1 MGVFNI
7 PRRAS
12 MRNKQT
18 NRKNIGNA
26 FNLCYQLQFN
36 FGGLT
41 KVTGYSNSMLVN
53 RTKIDENLF
62 ECKMSIFPVD
72 LPSMLRSASAS
83 KFILL
88 SCLRCGAINLVLD
101 MTTEIKNILLI
112 QLFEPMLE
120 YFHVKHQ
127 KCRSGKFVINIISC
141 QQHLLILQKNNNKIH
156 LTLSFL

>member
-1 MGVFNI
+1 MP
-7 PRRAS
+7 PRAR

-18 NRKNIGNA
+18 NRRNIGNA

-41 KVTGYSNSMLVN
+41 NVTGYSNSMLVN
-53 RTKIDENLF
+53 RTKLDENLF

-72 LPSMLRSASAS
+72 LSLMLCSASAS

-88 SCLRCGAINLVLD
+88 LCLRCGAINFVWDL
-101 MTTEIKNILLI
+101 TTEIKYILHI
-112 QLFEPMLE
+112 QLFHTMLE

-127 KCRSGKFVINIISC
+127 NSRCSKFVLII
-141 QQHLLILQKNNNKIH
+141 ILCHIMSSSEFSYIYQ
-156 LTLSFL
+156 

>member
-41 KVTGYSNSMLVN
+41 NVTGYSNSMLVN

-72 LPSMLRSASAS
+72 LSLMLCTASAF
-83 KFILL
+83 K
-88 SCLRCGAINLVLD
+88 
-101 MTTEIKNILLI
+101 
-112 QLFEPMLE
+112 
-120 YFHVKHQ
+120 
-127 KCRSGKFVINIISC
+127 
-141 QQHLLILQKNNNKIH
+141 
-156 LTLSFL
+156 LSFYHA